1 MANLSDSQL
10 PVILG
15 AVTRA
20 MNDPNRRR
28 RIDPIL
34 PVLLANQAFMLNDPR
49 ALKESSKRPVSA
61 TFRKKKAAGGG
72 TARSHNFTGSE
83 TDSGKVDLSWY
94 TFSENVSF
102 NLSSTAD
109 NVYGSA
115 EQMVY
120 SLEETQRVLRERIGL
135 DFVTK
140 LHTNRRSLNVSG
152 TRLMAFQDT
161 KDAFENPGN
170 DESRFFFNIQSVM
183 RQMYYGGPYD
193 MLLDPVAAQKFYALK
208 AQGQANNTNQQYQF
222 QDYAGV
228 MEHTALGLDVAL
240 DASYTNGAAIVMQ
253 QGVVSVLPWIPKKY
267 RDGFGANEFN
277 EVGVGT
283 TIPDLSGLPITY
295 TLRGYSVKADTN
307 ASNGDVDDITTHWQL
322 SVDMSFNVAPL
333 ETAGDSPIFLFAQ
346 TT

>member
-15 AVTRA
+15 AVTQA
-20 MNDPNRRR
+20 KNDPNRRR

-34 PVLLANQAFMLNDPR
+34 PVLLANQDFMMLDPR
-49 ALKESSKRPVSA
+49 SIKESSKRAVSA
-61 TFRKKKAAGGG
+61 TFRKKKAATNG

-83 TDSGKVDLSWY
+83 TDSAKVDLSWY
-94 TFSENVSF
+94 TFAETVSF

-120 SLEETQRVLRERIGL
+120 SIEETQRILRERIGL
-135 DFVTK
+135 DFITK
-140 LHTNRRSLNVSG
+140 LYTNRNAANVTG
-152 TRLMAFQDT
+152 TRLMAFENT
-161 KDAFENPGN
+161 KDAFENPAS
-170 DESRFFFNIQSVM
+170 DADKFFYNIQSVM
-183 RQMYYGGPYD
+183 RQQYYRGPYD
-193 MLLDPVAAQKFYALK
+193 MLLDPIAAKNYNAIK
-208 AQGQANNTNQQYQF
+208 AQGQANNTNQQFQF
-222 QDYAGV
+222 QDFASA

-240 DASYTNGAAIVMQ
+240 DAAYTNGAALVMP

-295 TLRGYSVKADTN
+295 TLRGYSVKADTA
-307 ASNGDVDDITTHWQL
+307 ASNGEVDDITTHWQL
-322 SVDMSFNVAPL
+322 SVDMSFNVAPT
-333 ETAGDSPIFLFAQ
+333 ETAGDSPIYLFSQ
-346 TT
+346 LT